1 MQKSF
6 YYNSAKNA
14 RIYKKSIDFS
24 QDARKWKYKPKEI
37 CFAMCACD
45 GRKVSKSPPCG
56 YTGEIYTDLVIFT
69 ESKGNF
75 H

>member
-1 MQKSF
+1 VFAVIMQKSF

-24 QDARKWKYKPKEI
+24 QDARKWKYIPKEI

-45 GRKVSKSPPCG
+45 GHNVLKSPPADTPVK
-56 YTGEIYTDLVIFT
+56 YIPIW
-69 ESKGNF
+69 
-75 H
+75 